1 MTIEE
6 LIAQAE
12 SGLTAQFARIDRME
26 EIGTR
31 RVLDAFRE
39 HQVAYR
45 HFAPTTGYGYDDV
58 GRDTLEKI
66 FAELFGTQAAIVRP
80 QIASGTHAIS
90 LCLFGLVL
98 PGDDIVSAT
107 GMPYDTLQ
115 DIIGWGEGDA
125 PVGSLREMSF
135 HPVALRGGKID
146 LDAVENAIT
155 PKTKLVIAQR
165 SRGYDWRPSLMPE
178 EFAPLAKMLHE
189 KHPGVRLMVDNC
201 YGEFVCEKE
210 PSHYG
215 ADVCVGSLIKNPGG
229 GLAPTGGYI
238 VGTQDAV
245 ERIAYRLTAPGIGL
259 EVGSYAASY
268 QPFYQGLFMAPHTVA
283 QAIKTACLAAR
294 VFEILGMTTTPAADE
309 PRADIIQA
317 IQMRTPERL
326 VAFCQGI
333 QMASPI
339 DSMALPEPW
348 DMPGYNDQV
357 VMAAGTFVAGASIEL
372 SADAPMREPYTA
384 YMQGG
389 LTYTHGRIA
398 LQMALNRMVEQF
410 GELPEKTVMEKDML
424 FATLETSV
432 RSIDTGHNKPFFLT
446 DTVGFI
452 HKLPHGL
459 VKAFRSTLEEVK
471 YADLL
476 VQVVDFSDENYRQ
489 QMQVTADTLK
499 ELGAGDIPQIV
510 VYNKADKC
518 GMEPLPQKRQEHW
531 YLAAG
536 QNTGI
541 RELAEAIEQ
550 QVYADNV
557 DCTFL
562 IPYSA
567 GNVASYLMEEAQV
580 FSTEYREDGILIHAD
595 CHRQDMERYKTYM
608 TQ

>member
-115 DIIGWGEGDA
+115 DIIGWGEDDA
-125 PVGSLREMSF
+125 PVGSLREMGVSF

-245 ERIAYRLTAPGIGL
+245 ERIAYRLTAPGIGQ

-398 LQMALNRMVEQF
+398 LQMALNRMVEQ
-410 GELPEKTVMEKDML
+410 GAL
-424 FATLETSV
+424 
-432 RSIDTGHNKPFFLT
+432 
-446 DTVGFI
+446 
-452 HKLPHGL
+452 
-459 VKAFRSTLEEVK
+459 
-471 YADLL
+471 
-476 VQVVDFSDENYRQ
+476 
-489 QMQVTADTLK
+489 TLK
-499 ELGAGDIPQIV
+499 
-510 VYNKADKC
+510 
-518 GMEPLPQKRQEHW
+518 
-531 YLAAG
+531 
-536 QNTGI
+536 
-541 RELAEAIEQ
+541 
-550 QVYADNV
+550 
-557 DCTFL
+557 
-562 IPYSA
+562 
-567 GNVASYLMEEAQV
+567 
-580 FSTEYREDGILIHAD
+580 
-595 CHRQDMERYKTYM
+595 
-608 TQ
+608 